1 MLVRGFPAQA
11 FDTNCYVVAPGR
23 GEQCVVVD
31 PGIGVEQQLDA
42 LLREHDLQ
50 PVAVLLT
57 HGHLDHTFSVTPVCG
72 ARGIPAWISSGD
84 RDQLADPVK
93 YLSAGSANLFG
104 GRLEWSEPDDVRLLD
119 PEVPLEIAGLRIGVD
134 LAPGHTTGSVV
145 FRLPGQEV
153 DGEPGA
159 PLLLSGDVLFAGSI
173 GRTDLPTGSWEQRPA
188 SLRDV
193 VLPRADDTV
202 LLPGHG
208 PATTIGRE
216 RASNPY
222 LQDLGRAGTA
232 TAPPSRGL

>member
-31 PGIGVEQQLDA
+31 PGIGVEQQLDD
-42 LLREHDLQ
+42 LLREHDLS

-72 ARGIPAWISSGD
+72 ARGIPAWISADD

-119 PEVPLEIAGLRIGVD
+119 PSVPLEIAGLRIGVD
-134 LAPGHTTGSVV
+134 LAPGHTRGSVV
-145 FRLPGQEV
+145 FRLPGDDEV
-153 DGEPGA
+153 GEAGA
-159 PLLLSGDVLFAGSI
+159 PVLLSGDVLFAGSI
-173 GRTDLPTGSWEQRPA
+173 GRTDLPTGSWEQMQA

-193 VLPRADDTV
+193 VLPMTDETIV
-202 LLPGHG
+202 LPGHG

-222 LQDLGRAGTA
+222 LQDLPA
-232 TAPPSRGL
+232 APPSRGL

>member
-1 MLVRGFPAQA
+1 VLVRGFPAQA

-31 PGIGVEQQLDA
+31 PGIGVEQQLDD
-42 LLREHDLQ
+42 LLREHDLS

-72 ARGIPAWISSGD
+72 ARGIPAWISAED

-104 GRLEWSEPDDVRLLD
+104 GRLEWAEPDDVRLLD
-119 PEVPLEIAGLRIGVD
+119 PAVPLEIAGLRIGVD
-134 LAPGHTTGSVV
+134 LAPGHTQGSVV
-145 FRLPGQEV
+145 FRLPGDDEG
-153 DGEPGA
+153 GEAGA
-159 PLLLSGDVLFAGSI
+159 PVLLSGDVLFAGSI
-173 GRTDLPTGSWEQRPA
+173 GRTDLPTGSWEQMQA

-193 VLPRADDTV
+193 VLPMADDTIV
-202 LLPGHG
+202 LPGHG

-216 RASNPY
+216 RAANPY
-222 LQDLGRAGTA
+222 LQDLPAP
-232 TAPPSRGL
+232 PPSRGL